1 MCLSRGSEWNR
12 WDLHVHTASSYDYK
26 YRGDDADDLLCKSLL
41 ENGIRAVAITDHFII
56 DKERIKN
63 LRKIAPEIT
72 FFPGV
77 ELRTDKGANNLH
89 LILFFSDD
97 SDIDVL
103 SADFDAI
110 MLRDKAKSCSSND
123 TIYWTF
129 TDIVEFAKKHDAL
142 ISIHAGKKSNGI
154 DSEITNA
161 VPFKEAIKIDIA
173 ANVDFFEI
181 GKKSDINGYENHV
194 FKDIDRK
201 PLIMCSDNHDP
212 RNYSTKENLWIKADL
227 TFEGLKQ
234 CLYQPLERVYI
245 GVIPPMIDRL
255 YKNRQANIDS
265 IYIKRVDKPKNASVN
280 WFNAEIPINPGMTAI
295 IGNKG
300 TGKSALSDIIGHL
313 CKCNTMRK
321 ASFLNADRFRKQPKN
336 YAGDYIAKILWAD
349 GDTRK
354 ALLSEEDYVTT
365 IEDAQY
371 LPQKFIEDTCND
383 INNVFQ
389 DEIDKV
395 IFSYI
400 DRTERGESQNLHEL
414 VRQKSRP
421 IELNVQA
428 DFLKIQEINTQIIK
442 LEHKLTKS
450 YKKKVSDS
458 LKKAQETLIRH
469 DKSKPKEVK
478 KPEPQEANVE
488 YLEKLQKLNDDIKQK
503 QNSQKEIVAKISTK
517 TTLIDEVTAIIAE
530 IESLESQFIS
540 TKRIVDDLI
549 DKYQLDIKKAKMALK
564 TPKEYLIGVKDR
576 AIEDKRK
583 FQDTITNP
591 EHGLAVT
598 LKKLEEQKKILV
610 ATADNKEKLYQK
622 YLYDLDE
629 WNKRRN
635 EIIGDKDTEDT
646 LDYFKCEQDYLEK
659 LLQTDYDKCVSQR
672 DDLTRK
678 LYNDKA
684 AMLSVY
690 QSIYTPIQGEV
701 TELLGD
707 IENNV
712 TFKAE
717 LFMCEPKITEHI
729 LSYIDQRMRGKFGKS
744 KDADQTIE
752 KFIQKTDFNDS
763 ESVLD
768 FIHFIV
774 EDVTDDLEQAEK
786 KIDDRQA
793 FYDFLYGLNY
803 IGVDFKLKMGE
814 RNLNELSPGERG
826 IVLMMFYLALSKE
839 SKPIIIDQPEDN
851 LDNQS
856 VYSKLVPCICKA
868 KQKRQV
874 IIVTHNPNIAVACDA
889 EQIVFCEMDK
899 SNYQIRYTAGSIENP
914 EIKKHVVDVLE
925 GTKPAFDLRKKKY
938 D

>member
-1 MCLSRGSEWNR
+1 M
-12 WDLHVHTASSYDYK
+12 
-26 YRGDDADDLLCKSLL
+26 
-41 ENGIRAVAITDHFII
+41 
-56 DKERIKN
+56 
-63 LRKIAPEIT
+63 
-72 FFPGV
+72 
-77 ELRTDKGANNLH
+77 
-89 LILFFSDD
+89 
-97 SDIDVL
+97 
-103 SADFDAI
+103 
-110 MLRDKAKSCSSND
+110 
-123 TIYWTF
+123 
-129 TDIVEFAKKHDAL
+129 
-142 ISIHAGKKSNGI
+142 
-154 DSEITNA
+154 
-161 VPFKEAIKIDIA
+161 
-173 ANVDFFEI
+173 
-181 GKKSDINGYENHV
+181 
-194 FKDIDRK
+194 
-201 PLIMCSDNHDP
+201 
-212 RNYSTKENLWIKADL
+212 
-227 TFEGLKQ
+227 
-234 CLYQPLERVYI
+234 
-245 GVIPPMIDRL
+245 
-255 YKNRQANIDS
+255 
-265 IYIKRVDKPKNASVN
+265 
-280 WFNAEIPINPGMTAI
+280 
-295 IGNKG
+295 
-300 TGKSALSDIIGHL
+300 
-313 CKCNTMRK
+313 
-321 ASFLNADRFRKQPKN
+321 
-336 YAGDYIAKILWAD
+336 
-349 GDTRK
+349 
-354 ALLSEEDYVTT
+354 
-365 IEDAQY
+365 
-371 LPQKFIEDTCND
+371 
-383 INNVFQ
+383 
-389 DEIDKV
+389 
-395 IFSYI
+395 
-400 DRTERGESQNLHEL
+400 
-414 VRQKSRP
+414 
-421 IELNVQA
+421 
-428 DFLKIQEINTQIIK
+428 
-442 LEHKLTKS
+442 
-450 YKKKVSDS
+450 
-458 LKKAQETLIRH
+458 
-469 DKSKPKEVK
+469 
-478 KPEPQEANVE
+478 
-488 YLEKLQKLNDDIKQK
+488 
-503 QNSQKEIVAKISTK
+503 
-517 TTLIDEVTAIIAE
+517 
-530 IESLESQFIS
+530 
-540 TKRIVDDLI
+540 
-549 DKYQLDIKKAKMALK
+549 
-564 TPKEYLIGVKDR
+564 
-576 AIEDKRK
+576 
-583 FQDTITNP
+583 
-591 EHGLAVT
+591 
-598 LKKLEEQKKILV
+598 
-610 ATADNKEKLYQK
+610 YQK

-925 GTKPAFDLRKKKY
+925 GTKPAFDLRKMQH